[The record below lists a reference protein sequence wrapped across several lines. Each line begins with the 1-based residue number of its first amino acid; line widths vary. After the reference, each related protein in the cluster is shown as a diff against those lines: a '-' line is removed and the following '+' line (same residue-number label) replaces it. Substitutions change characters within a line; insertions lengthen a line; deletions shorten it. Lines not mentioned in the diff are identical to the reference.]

1 MAAMNSWADNELLL
15 EVGMEARRVHTTTD
29 APEAVFDAP
38 SVIFGHPHDS
48 EGDQ

>member
-1 MAAMNSWADNELLL
+1 MRAVNKLLL

-29 APEAVFDAP
+29 ALKAVFDAQ